1 MPMKPCGYHSSK
13 FGIMG
18 GERSMGICREIKKIM
33 IERKEYKYLL
43 LHPNSIY
50 QDYGNKELV
59 SNAVQSKMFIND
71 DLYR

>member
-1 MPMKPCGYHSSK
+1 
-13 FGIMG
+13 
-18 GERSMGICREIKKIM
+18 MGICREIKKIM